1 VQVVRKHVN
10 TCLFLTLSALIAVSF
25 TLSAVERPILVLV
38 SIDGWRWDYLQR
50 FKPPSLTELASRGV
64 VSDGLI
70 PVFPSK
76 TFPNHYTLVTGLY
89 PSRHGIVSNNMRDP
103 ALPRLFSLG
112 DVAVQQ
118 DTRWWGGIPLWV
130 TAERQGQIAGT
141 MFWPGSDVEIAGDR
155 PAKWR
160 QYDDDAPNDRRV
172 DEVIAWLKEPEA
184 TRPTF
189 VTLYFSEVDTAG
201 HDYGPDSAEIAPA
214 ITHVDAAMARLL
226 AGIRR
231 AGLESITNVV
241 VVSDHG
247 MAQNA
252 RERTIVLDDLVDLDT
267 VDVIDWSPV
276 LGVSPKGGSVEDLYR
291 ALKDKHRALAVYRN
305 EDLPD
310 RYHLAGHPRY
320 PAVIGIADDG
330 WDIVSR
336 QRMTR
341 DYGSRGTHGYDPAHR
356 SMHGL
361 FIATGPAFRT
371 GIKVPRFENVHVY
384 ELLCRVLA
392 VRPEPNDGNAAVTAS
407 FFK

>member
-1 VQVVRKHVN
+1 MAMALV
-10 TCLFLTLSALIAVSF
+10 LSAA
-25 TLSAVERPILVLV
+25 ERPILVLV
-38 SIDGWRWDYLQR
+38 SIDGWRWDYLER
-50 FKPPSLTELASRGV
+50 FKPATLTALASRGV
-64 VSDGLI
+64 ISDGLI

-89 PSRHGIVSNNMRDP
+89 PNRHGIVSNNMRDP
-103 ALPRLFSLG
+103 ALPSMFSL
-112 DVAVQQ
+112 DRVAVQQ
-118 DTRWWGGIPLWV
+118 DTRWWGGVPLWV

-155 PAKWR
+155 PTKWR
-160 QYDDDAPNDRRV
+160 LYDDNAPNERRV
-172 DEVIAWLKEPEA
+172 DEVLAWLREPEN

-189 VTLYFSEVDTAG
+189 VTLYFSDVDTAG

-214 ITHVDAAMARLL
+214 IAQVDAAIARLL
-226 AGIRR
+226 AGIRG
-231 AGLESITNVV
+231 AGLESLTNVV

-252 RERTIVLDDLVDLDT
+252 RERTIVLDDLINLDT

-276 LGVSPKGGSVEDLYR
+276 LGVSPKSGSVDDLYR
-291 ALKDKHRALAVYRN
+291 ALKDKHPALAVYRS
-305 EDLPD
+305 EDLPA
-310 RYHLAGHPRY
+310 RFRLAGHPRY

-341 DYGSRGTHGYDPAHR
+341 DYGSRGNHGYDPAHR

-361 FIATGPAFRT
+361 FIAVGPAFRA
-371 GIKVPRFENVHVY
+371 GVKAPRFENVHVY

-392 VRPEPNDGNAAVTAS
+392 IRPEPNDGDPAVTAP